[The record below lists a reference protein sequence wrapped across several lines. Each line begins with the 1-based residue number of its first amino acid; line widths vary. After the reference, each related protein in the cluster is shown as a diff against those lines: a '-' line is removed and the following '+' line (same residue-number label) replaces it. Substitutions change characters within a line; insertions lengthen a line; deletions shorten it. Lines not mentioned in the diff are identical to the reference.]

1 MLRPKPIAA
10 TALAG
15 LLLVPALAAAAV
27 DKYKLDPAHTEV
39 GFTVRHFVS
48 KVAGRF
54 NQFDGDVAIDP
65 KDHTTL
71 TFSAKIQTASIDT
84 NNERRDGHLRS
95 GDFFDAEK
103 HPEISF
109 QSKKVEKNG
118 DKLKVTGDLTMR
130 GVTKEITL
138 DVAVLGFA
146 GNKAGFEATGTLN
159 RKDWGVLW
167 NKTLDQGGTM
177 LSDEVDLVV
186 RVEANA
192 VEKDQANK

>member
-1 MLRPKPIAA
+1 MLRQKPIAA

-15 LLLVPALAAAAV
+15 LLLVPAFAMAAV

-54 NQFDGDVAIDP
+54 NQFDGDVSIDP

-95 GDFFDAEK
+95 SDFFDAET

-109 QSKKVEKNG
+109 KSKKVEKNG